1 MRVFSASPY
10 YALVVFYQR
19 RLPHWHYI
27 GQPVFVTFRLHDSLP
42 PNRSFPER
50 AMTSGTAFA
59 VFDRL
64 LDHARSG
71 PTFLREPA
79 VANVI
84 VDSIVRGADEFRHYE
99 KHAWVVMPNHV
110 HLLITPMTSV
120 PKLLGLL
127 KTATARKSNLLLVR
141 RVSRFG
147 RTKAM
152 IAWCAPGTSLSGFE
166 DISKTIQSE
175 PDWRAHLSDMRGQ
188 ALGRPVRPLRVMDPP
203 HKCSCE
209 VHGEK
214 LQGEPGQ

>member
-1 MRVFSASPY
+1 VRVFSASPY

-79 VANVI
+79 VANVS

-141 RVSRFG
+141 SGKPFWQDESYDRVV
-147 RTKAM
+147 RTWDEFVR
-152 IAWCAPGTSLSGFE
+152 IRRYIE
-166 DISKTIQSE
+166 NN
-175 PDWRAHLSDMRGQ
+175 
-188 ALGRPVRPLRVMDPP
+188 PVRAGLASTPERYEW
-203 HKCSCE
+203 SSAQAACE
-209 VHGEK
+209 AAAGHGPAP
-214 LQGEPGQ
+214 QM